1 MSPTKKTD
9 KSSNLNDNLKELAQI
24 SAWFNDQ
31 KELDIEQG
39 LEKVRQAA
47 NLIKTSRKQL
57 DSLEN
62 EFKEIEK
69 EFASQ
74 QNADLSD
81 NIN

>member
-1 MSPTKKTD
+1 MSPNKKTD
-9 KSSNLNDNLKELAQI
+9 KPGNLNDNLKELAQI

-39 LEKVRQAA
+39 LEKVREAA
-47 NLIKTSRKQL
+47 DIIKTSRKQL

-69 EFASQ
+69 EFADQ
-74 QNADLSD
+74 QNSGLPD
-81 NIN
+81 NLG